1 MAGRLRSGCDVEM
14 SSAAIRRAVHLARRS
29 HGILTT
35 KQLLSAGFRD
45 GMAKRQVL
53 AGHWQRPARGVY
65 VTHARE
71 LTGLELGH
79 AAAALAGDRV
89 VLSGLVV
96 VRELGLR
103 WVPSSPGV
111 LALVDAEV
119 RTPSSGRITLRR
131 TKQFDALQTWRRDGL
146 ELAPAERA
154 VIDAARELSNLRDVR
169 GVVLGAVADR
179 WATPADLRVVL
190 DGTARNGSG
199 LVRRA
204 LTDADRGCA
213 SPPEAELVDALI
225 GCGRP
230 FYVNPQLLVDGALLG
245 SPDVWF
251 PDCGLGGEVDSAERH
266 GSDGD
271 VENTYD
277 RHERMSARGIELAHV
292 SVRRIRRDATEA
304 AAWLLGRA
312 AAAVQTASPPKG
324 LVVVPRG
331 PLLR

>member
-1 MAGRLRSGCDVEM
+1 MTAAQWLRCRDEQRRHPQSHASRSTITRDPHHETAPLGWIPRRNGQTAGALG
-14 SSAAIRRAVHLARRS
+14 AL
-29 HGILTT
+29 
-35 KQLLSAGFRD
+35 
-45 GMAKRQVL
+45 
-53 AGHWQRPARGVY
+53 QRPARGVY

-131 TKQFDALQTWRRDGL
+131 TRQVDALQTWRRDGL

-179 WATPADLRVVL
+179 WATPADLRIVL

-199 LVRRA
+199 LVGER
-204 LTDADRGCA
+204 
-213 SPPEAELVDALI
+213 SPMPTVGVPVPA
-225 GCGRP
+225 RP
-230 FYVNPQLLVDGALLG
+230 
-245 SPDVWF
+245 S
-251 PDCGLGGEVDSAERH
+251 SSTR
-266 GSDGD
+266 
-271 VENTYD
+271 
-277 RHERMSARGIELAHV
+277 
-292 SVRRIRRDATEA
+292 
-304 AAWLLGRA
+304 
-312 AAAVQTASPPKG
+312 
-324 LVVVPRG
+324 
-331 PLLR
+331 